1 MSQGI
6 LSYLV
11 LTLGDFVLGDIIIGD
26 FVLWDFVQKC
36 FCPRGLCPKGFCHGG
51 FGPKP
56 VFTIS
61 ELWWPLKK
69 TKTSS
74 SIACW
79 SSLTS
84 FLIFNLSKEQFSF
97 LLANSQNRAHLCFQN
112 MHSMNLTS
120 LYLLP
125 INISVLIVNM

>member
-56 VFTIS
+56 IQGRWND
-61 ELWWPLKK
+61 LRLAQADMILKG
-69 TKTSS
+69 
-74 SIACW
+74 
-79 SSLTS
+79 
-84 FLIFNLSKEQFSF
+84 LIGRF
-97 LLANSQNRAHLCFQN
+97 
-112 MHSMNLTS
+112 
-120 LYLLP
+120 
-125 INISVLIVNM
+125 